1 MLKQGTLADFL
12 TAKAAEA
19 IGTEATAAAAA
30 SPLPAAESGAA
41 AAAASSSAQPAA
53 ASSRPSRAC
62 KQMDTAKA
70 KPAAKAAAAKG
81 KGKAQA
87 HFKPQADSAS
97 DEGAGCSHDGAGLHD
112 EHDEH
117 TESAG
122 DTFHC
127 GVCEGRG
134 SLLLCDG
141 PCGRSVNQRDSHRAG
156 TAPEES
162 TSSS

>member
-1 MLKQGTLADFL
+1 MDAD
-12 TAKAAEA
+12 
-19 IGTEATAAAAA
+19 
-30 SPLPAAESGAA
+30 
-41 AAAASSSAQPAA
+41 
-53 ASSRPSRAC
+53 
-62 KQMDTAKA
+62 KA

-81 KGKAQA
+81 KAQA
-87 HFKPQADSAS
+87 NFKPQPGSAS

-141 PCGRSVNQRDSHRAG
+141 PCGRSV
-156 TAPEES
+156 T
-162 TSSS
+162 